1 MSGITAQ
8 ERVEAIGQTDG
19 QMTASRSI
27 PESGAAPRPTSSVS
41 EYMMMGGNAEAACD
55 GGVARLVA
63 ITGTSSTM
71 YAWEK
76 VRKDKE
82 QGGRELI
89 ARHHHQLQA
98 FPMLNHRRM
107 RVATAGWLAG
117 RLD

>member
-8 ERVEAIGQTDG
+8 EQVEAIGQTDG

-89 ARHHHQLQA
+89 ARHHPLQA

-107 RVATAGWLAG
+107 RVATAGR

>member
-63 ITGTSSTM
+63 TRSSTM

-89 ARHHHQLQA
+89 ARHHPLQA

-107 RVATAGWLAG
+107 RVASAGWLAG